1 MSHIVDERKEL
12 VKEVHQ
18 LDRLGVWMVD
28 TPSGGFSVHSSYEY
42 SVVVDVA
49 AKHHLYPIL
58 MDLKDSVLSKL
69 NESFSLGDGV
79 LIYQGILC
87 VPNINNWR
95 PNIIAEDHGFRYA
108 IHSSSTKMYHDL

>member
-1 MSHIVDERKEL
+1 MSVHNDPGKANVMVDALSKLRMGSVSHIDDDKKEL

-18 LDRLGVWMVD
+18 LARLCLRLVG
-28 TPSGGFSVHSSYEY
+28 TRSGGFSVHSSYEY

-69 NESFSLGDGV
+69 NESFSLRGNGV
-79 LIYQGILC
+79 LKY
-87 VPNINNWR
+87 
-95 PNIIAEDHGFRYA
+95 
-108 IHSSSTKMYHDL
+108 